1 MAVAQL
7 SLEVVPRQRFE
18 LVDMRDPVGAF
29 DQDFRARF
37 PRALYCSHHTTA
49 GFLEQALCA
58 RLEHNRE
65 RIERF
70 LGVFGRIFP
79 PGASYLH
86 DEMSLR
92 SELSD
97 DEKVVEPRNA
107 DSHLAFIGAGLTSCA
122 TYSHA
127 ESRPVYLIDLD
138 GLQRRRR
145 TTVIGYEQERLV
157 ETLAVEVPVSRAA
170 VESINLRDPNIALF
184 ERLDDM
190 VRRHGIQHGRIDLA
204 LDPNEQHV
212 GLTVNEYETLLM
224 RHDLIDVLRN
234 PFEFAAEKGRHILR
248 DPMAVPRKTL
258 DYATYDL
265 VHVFNEL
272 MGVLGVRQSSLERM
286 IGRVTGPAASR
297 FLRLK
302 RSIQLA
308 VGDGGQVLRGRY
320 QSPIL
325 LQWQN
330 SGPSRTLRASLVELR

>member
-18 LVDMRDPVGAF
+18 LVDMREPVGAF
-29 DQDFRARF
+29 DEDFRARY

-58 RLEHNRE
+58 RLEHNRD

-92 SELSD
+92 AELSD
-97 DEKVVEPRNA
+97 DQKVVEPKNA
-107 DSHLAFIGAGLTSCA
+107 DSHLAFIGAGLASCA
-122 TYSHA
+122 TYTHA
-127 ESRPVYLIDLD
+127 DERPVFLIDLD

-145 TTVIGYEQERLV
+145 ATVIGYERETEV
-157 ETLAVEVPVSRAA
+157 ATLALRVPMSKAA
-170 VESINLRDPNIALF
+170 VESVNLREEGVALF
-184 ERLDDM
+184 EQLEALARC
-190 VRRHGIQHGRIDLA
+190 HGVEHGRIDLA
-204 LDPNEQHV
+204 LDPNEQHA

-248 DPMAVPRKTL
+248 DPLAVPRKTL

-272 MGVLGVRQSSLERM
+272 MGVLGVRQSSLERL

-308 VGDGGQVLRGRY
+308 VGDGGRVLRGQY

-325 LQWQN
+325 VQWQN
-330 SGPSRTLRASLVELR
+330 RGPARTLQATLVELH